1 MPTYFN
7 KILADLWCLL
17 TSELSAVVV
26 TLILVLLSQTLWL
39 CRTEQPGNQFRDGFF
54 SLSPHADV
62 TRCCC
67 ERTQNNQAALCRG
80 RPELPTGQ

>member
-17 TSELSAVVV
+17 TSELSAAVV
-26 TLILVLLSQTLWL
+26 TLILVLLCQTLWL
-39 CRTEQPGNQFRDGFF
+39 CRAMQPGSQFGDGYFT
-54 SLSPHADV
+54 LSPHTDV

-67 ERTQNNQAALCRG
+67 ERTQNDKG